1 MKKLFVIMSITLTTS
16 TFANTISVYN
26 FDDVDAVTA
35 NGKTISAEDLRD
47 GFATIKGVQ
56 VNDDQVSVTGQSK
69 VQILLRNPIT
79 NKMFRS
85 TTRAVKGGG
94 DMGGG

>member
-1 MKKLFVIMSITLTTS
+1 MKKFFVIMSLALTTS
-16 TFANTISVYN
+16 TLANTISVYN

-47 GFATIKGVQ
+47 GFATIKGVR

-69 VQILLRNPIT
+69 VKILLRNSTT
-79 NKMFRS
+79 NKLFRS
-85 TTRAVKGGG
+85 STMAVKTGG

>member
-1 MKKLFVIMSITLTTS
+1 MKKLFVIMSIAFTTS
-16 TFANTISVYN
+16 TLANTISVYN

-35 NGKTISAEDLRD
+35 NGKTILVEDLRD

-56 VNDDQVSVTGQSK
+56 VNDDQVSVAGQSK
-69 VQILLRNPIT
+69 VKILLRNSAT
-79 NKMFRS
+79 RKLFRS
-85 TTRAVKGGG
+85 TTMAVKTGG

>member
-1 MKKLFVIMSITLTTS
+1 MKKLFIIMSLALTTS
-16 TFANTISVYN
+16 TFANTISVYS
-26 FDDVDAVTA
+26 FDDVDAVTT

-56 VNDDQVSVTGQSK
+56 VSDDQVSVTSQSK
-69 VQILLRNPIT
+69 VQILLRNSAT
-79 NKMFRS
+79 NKLFHS
-85 TTRAVKGGG
+85 TTMAVKKGG